1 MEAMETAVIEY
12 IKANQMIETGDRV
25 GVAVSG
31 GEDSMA
37 LLNILNNL
45 AQEMHFYIIA
55 VHVNHNIRKTANS
68 DARFVKK
75 YCDEHLIEFVKY
87 SVNAPEYS
95 TTNKVSLETAARD
108 LRYQSFEVAI
118 KKFKLNKFAIAHHLN
133 DQAET
138 VLMHLFRGCG
148 LDGASGMAPVRGV
161 YIRPFLETK
170 KTDIIAYNYH
180 NSIPHV
186 TDDTNEDNGF
196 RRNYIRNMIMPEITR
211 EWRSAAENIAAFGKI
226 AARDSKFINDQCDM
240 NGIVRDGN
248 VVRIPLNRFY
258 LPDSIITRI
267 IYHGLGLLDVRN
279 DVEIKHINAIMA
291 LSADGLN
298 GEKISLPHNAYA
310 VKEYEYISL
319 VRREAHVEYKEY
331 PFRVGKTVIEGFGT
345 VTVTKTISH
354 KLAIQRGLCVIDA
367 QKLPKKA
374 KWRFRLDGD
383 VFEKMGGGTKK
394 LNAFFTDKKVPARL
408 RPTTPILALDHE
420 VYVVGGVAISE
431 KVKTDRDTIDS
442 YVLEFIRQ

>member
-1 MEAMETAVIEY
+1 METSVIQY
-12 IKANQMIETGDRV
+12 ITEHKMINTGDRV

-37 LLNILNNL
+37 LLNILNNF
-45 AQEMHFYIIA
+45 AQQAHFYIIA
-55 VHVNHNIRKTANS
+55 VHVNHNIRKSANS

-87 SVNAPEYS
+87 NVDAPEYS
-95 TTNKVSLETAARD
+95 ATNKVSMETAARD
-108 LRYQSFEVAI
+108 LRYQAFEAAI
-118 KKFKLNKFAIAHHLN
+118 KKYKLNKFAIAHHLN

-148 LDGASGMAPVRGV
+148 LDGAAGMAPVRGV
-161 YIRPFLETK
+161 YIRPLLETK
-170 KTDIIAYNYH
+170 KSDIIAYNYH

-196 RRNYIRNMIMPEITR
+196 RRNYIRNMIMPEIVK
-211 EWRSAAENIAAFGKI
+211 EWRGAAENIAGFAKI
-226 AARDSKFINDQCDM
+226 AARDSKFITDQCDM

-258 LPDSIITRI
+258 MPDSIITRMV
-267 IYHGLGLLDVRN
+267 YYGLDLLGVRA

-298 GEKISLPHNAYA
+298 GEKVSLPHNAYA

-319 VRREAHVEYKEY
+319 VRREVHPEYKEY
-331 PFRVGKTVIEGFGT
+331 SFKVGKTVIEGFGT
-345 VTVTKTISH
+345 VTVTKTISY

-367 QKLPKKA
+367 KKLPKKA

-383 VFEKMGGGTKK
+383 MFEKIGGGTKK
-394 LNAFFTDKKVPARL
+394 LNAYFTDKKVPARL
-408 RPTTPILALDHE
+408 RPTTPVLALEHDI
-420 VYVVGGVAISE
+420 YVVGGVSIGE
-431 KVKTDRDTIDS
+431 KVKTDRDTIDA

>member
-1 MEAMETAVIEY
+1 MESKVIQY
-12 IKANQMIETGDRV
+12 ITDHKMISAGDRV

-37 LLNILNNL
+37 LLTLLHNL
-45 AQEMHFYIIA
+45 SQQTNFTVLA
-55 VHVNHNIRKTANS
+55 VHVNHKIRKNANS

-75 YCDEHLIEFVKY
+75 YCDENGIDFVKY
-87 SVNAPEYS
+87 TVDAPGYS
-95 TTNKVSLETAARD
+95 LANKIGLEVAARE
-108 LRYQSFEVAI
+108 LRYQCFEKATA
-118 KKFKLNKFAIAHHLN
+118 KYKLNKFALAHHLN

-138 VLMHLFRGCG
+138 VLMHLFRGCS
-148 LDGASGMAPVRGV
+148 LEGASGMMPTRGI

-170 KTDIIAYNYH
+170 KSDIIAYNYR

-186 TDDTNEDNGF
+186 EDETNDDNMYH
-196 RRNYIRNMIMPEITR
+196 RNYIRNIIMPEITR
-211 EWRSAAENIAAFGKI
+211 EWRGAAENLAAFGKI
-226 AARDSKFINDQCDM
+226 ALRDNKFITDQCDM

-258 LPDSIITRI
+258 MPDAIVTRI
-267 IYHGLGLLDVRN
+267 IYHGLSLLGLRI

-298 GEKISLPHNAYA
+298 GEKVSLPHNAYA

-319 VRREAHVEYKEY
+319 VRSETRPEFKEY
-331 PFRVGKTVIEGFGT
+331 SFRVGKTLVEGFGT
-345 VTVTKTISH
+345 ISVTKTISY
-354 KLAIQRGLCVIDA
+354 KLAIQRGLCVVDA
-367 QKLPKKA
+367 DKLPRKA

-383 VFEKMGGGTKK
+383 MFEKIGGGTKK
-394 LNAFFTDKKVPARL
+394 LNSYLTDKKVPARL
-408 RPTTPILALDHE
+408 RPTTPVLALDHE

-431 KVKTDRDTIDS
+431 KVKTDRDTVDA

>member
-1 MEAMETAVIEY
+1 METQVIQFINEH
-12 IKANQMIETGDRV
+12 KMINTGDRV

-37 LLNILNNL
+37 LLTLLHDL
-45 AQEMHFYIIA
+45 AEKTRFHIVA
-55 VHVNHNIRKTANS
+55 VHVNHGIRKTANS

-75 YCDEHLIEFVKY
+75 YCDDHLIEFVKY
-87 SVNAPEYS
+87 TVDAPEYS
-95 TTNKVSLETAARD
+95 RANKVSMETAARE
-108 LRYQSFEVAI
+108 LRYQCFEAAI
-118 KKFKLNKFAIAHHLN
+118 KKYKLNKLAIAHHLN

-148 LDGASGMAPVRGV
+148 LEGASGMAPVRGA
-161 YIRPFLETK
+161 YIRPFLEIK
-170 KTDIIAYNYH
+170 KSDIIAYNYR

-196 RRNYIRNMIMPEITR
+196 RRNYIRNMLMPEITK
-211 EWRSAAENIAAFGKI
+211 EWRGAAENLASFAKI
-226 AARDSKFINDQCDM
+226 AARDSQFITEQCDM

-258 LPDSIITRI
+258 MPDSIITRM
-267 IYHGLGLLDVRN
+267 IYHGLELLDLRA
-279 DVEIKHINAIMA
+279 DVEIKHINAIMT

-298 GEKISLPHNAYA
+298 GEKVSLPHNAYA

-319 VRREAHVEYKEY
+319 VRREVRPEYKEY
-331 PFRVGKTVIEGFGT
+331 TFKVGKTAIEGFGT
-345 VTVTKTISH
+345 VTVTKTISY

-367 QKLPKKA
+367 KKLPKKA

-383 VFEKMGGGTKK
+383 MFEKIGGGTKK
-394 LNAFFTDKKVPARL
+394 LNAYFTDKKVPARL
-408 RPTTPILALDHE
+408 RPTTPVLALDHE

-431 KVKTDRDTIDS
+431 KVKTDRDTIDA
-442 YVLEFIRQ
+442 YVLEFTRQ

>member
-1 MEAMETAVIEY
+1 METAVIQYMNEHH
-12 IKANQMIETGDRV
+12 MISTGDRV

-37 LLNILNNL
+37 LLTFLNDL
-45 AQEMHFYIIA
+45 AQKMHFHIVA
-55 VHVNHNIRKTANS
+55 VHVNHNIRRTANS
-68 DARFVKK
+68 DARFVKQ
-75 YCDEHLIEFVKY
+75 YCDEHLIEFAKY
-87 SVNAPEYS
+87 NVDAPEYS
-95 TTNKVSLETAARD
+95 TSNKVSLETAARV
-108 LRYQSFEVAI
+108 LRYQSFEAAI
-118 KKFKLNKFAIAHHLN
+118 KKYKLNKFAIAHHLN

-170 KTDIIAYNYH
+170 KTDIIAYNYR
-180 NSIPHV
+180 NNIPHV

-196 RRNYIRNMIMPEITR
+196 RRNYIRNMIMPEITK
-211 EWRSAAENIAAFGKI
+211 EWRGAAENIAAFGKI
-226 AARDSKFINDQCDM
+226 AARDSKFITDQCDM
-240 NGIVRDGN
+240 NGIVKDGN

-258 LPDSIITRI
+258 LPDSIITRMV
-267 IYHGLGLLDVRN
+267 YYGLDLLGLRTDI
-279 DVEIKHINAIMA
+279 EIKHINAIMA

-298 GEKISLPHNAYA
+298 GEKVSLPHNAYA

-319 VRREAHVEYKEY
+319 VRREVRPEFKEY
-331 PFRVGKTVIEGFGT
+331 SFKVGKTTIEGFGT
-345 VTVTKTISH
+345 VTVTKTISY

-367 QKLPKKA
+367 AKLPKKA

-383 VFEKMGGGTKK
+383 MFEKLGGGTKK
-394 LNAFFTDKKVPARL
+394 LNAYFTDKKVPARL
-408 RPTTPILALDHE
+408 RPTTPVLALDHE

-431 KVKTDRDTIDS
+431 KVKTDRDTLDA
-442 YVLEFIRQ
+442 YVLEFTRQ

>member
-1 MEAMETAVIEY
+1 METSVIQF
-12 IKANQMIETGDRV
+12 ITKHQMINTGDRV

-37 LLNILNNL
+37 LLTFLNDL
-45 AQEMHFYIIA
+45 AQQVHFQIMA

-75 YCDEHLIEFVKY
+75 YCDDHMIEFVKY
-87 SVNAPEYS
+87 NVDVPEYS
-95 TTNKVSLETAARD
+95 RANKVSMETAARI
-108 LRYQSFEVAI
+108 LRYECFDAAI
-118 KKFKLNKFAIAHHLN
+118 KKYKLTKLAIAHHLN

-148 LDGASGMAPVRGV
+148 LEGAAGMAPVRGV
-161 YIRPFLETK
+161 YIRPFLDIK
-170 KTDIIAYNYH
+170 KTDIIAYNYR
-180 NSIPHV
+180 NNIPHV

-196 RRNYIRNMIMPEITR
+196 RRNYIRNMLMPEITK
-211 EWRSAAENIAAFGKI
+211 EWRGAAENLASFAKI
-226 AARDSKFINDQCDM
+226 AARDGQFITDQCDM
-240 NGIVRDGN
+240 NGIVKDGN

-258 LPDSIITRI
+258 MPDSIITRML
-267 IYHGLGLLDVRN
+267 YYGLELLGLRA
-279 DVEIKHINAIMA
+279 DVEIKHIKAIME

-298 GEKISLPHNAYA
+298 GEKVSLPHNAYA

-319 VRREAHVEYKEY
+319 VRREARPEYKEY
-331 PFRVGKTVIEGFGT
+331 SFKVGKTTIEGFGT
-345 VTVTKTISH
+345 VTVTKTISY

-367 QKLPKKA
+367 AKLPKKA

-383 VFEKMGGGTKK
+383 MFEKIGGGTKK
-394 LNAFFTDKKVPARL
+394 LNAYFTDKKIPARL
-408 RPTTPILALDHE
+408 RPTTPVLALDHD

-431 KVKTDRDTIDS
+431 KVKTDRDTIDA
-442 YVLEFIRQ
+442 YVLEFTRQ